1 MTSFEKIKSKIKENK
16 ILQYLIICAVSILII
31 LFLALIFNGKS
42 DDIDKTSIEKSLE
55 NALEKIEG
63 VDDVSVLIAYSDSE
77 KVIAYTTVT
86 ENLNGVITSTKT
98 PYILNGE
105 VVVIKEPAKEICGVI
120 VVVEG
125 DDDILT
131 KIKIQNVTTT
141 FLDVDAS
148 LVEIIGAK

>member
-105 VVVIKEPAKEICGVI
+105 VVVIKESAKEICGVI